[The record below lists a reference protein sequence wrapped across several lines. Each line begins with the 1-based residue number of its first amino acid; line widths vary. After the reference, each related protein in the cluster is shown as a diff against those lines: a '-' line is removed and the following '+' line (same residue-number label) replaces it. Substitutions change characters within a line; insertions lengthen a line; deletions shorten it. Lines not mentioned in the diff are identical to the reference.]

1 MATRKP
7 IASNVQS
14 VFGALGSLNVSG
26 VAIEMDAEGFKRRA
40 YIDARD
46 IDKLHDNIKS
56 FREPLQM
63 SLDQVVVPAIIKN
76 FAAQGRPPWVALKDS
91 TIQRRSWR
99 PTTASKGRHAISTSV
114 PVGGGHFRILDNTG
128 RLKKAAT
135 QKNMWDIKED
145 QLTFR
150 STFFSG
156 KVPYGAFHQLGTRNM
171 VERVFISLRYDE
183 EEKIQDVFSDWL
195 LSRINKYWT
204 MEVFRE

>member
-14 VFGALGSLNVSG
+14 VFGAIGSLHQNG
-26 VAIEMDAEGFKRRA
+26 IAIEMNGEEFRRRA
-40 YIDARD
+40 YLDARD
-46 IDKLHDNIKS
+46 IDKLHASIKS
-56 FREPLQM
+56 FREPLEQ
-63 SLDQVVVPAIIKN
+63 SLDKVVIPAIIKN

-91 TIQRRSWR
+91 TLQRRSWR
-99 PTTASKGRHAISTSV
+99 PTTRSKTGKISTSI
-114 PVGGGHFRILDNTG
+114 PVAGGSFRILDSTG
-128 RLKKAAT
+128 RLRKAAT
-135 QKNMWDIKED
+135 QKNMWDIKDD

-156 KVPYGAFHQLGTRNM
+156 KVPYGVFHQLGTRNM
-171 VERVFISLRYDE
+171 VARVFISLRFDE
-183 EEKIQDVFSDWL
+183 EEKIQDIFGDWL